1 MGKGEAF
8 DQALASFSVA
18 YADQNEKDHAALKRA
33 IRSERPSHDRN
44 DDFAEALAALEA
56 AEAALGLGEG
66 QDLTGRCDE

>member
-18 YADQNEKDHAALKRA
+18 YADRNEKDHAALKRA
-33 IRSERPSHDRN
+33 IRSERPSPDRN

-66 QDLTGRCDE
+66 QDITGRCDE